1 MPKLKT
7 VDPIPAEDQTV
18 QDDFVGPPATVQ
30 AADAKVRRPR
40 LAGPGDEA
48 AAISPALT
56 LQQLLIDGWED
67 ADPDDDG
74 RRWAPGLTIL
84 VSGACAVVLWGLI
97 IWAAVALFH
106 IRLP

>member
-1 MPKLKT
+1 M
-7 VDPIPAEDQTV
+7 
-18 QDDFVGPPATVQ
+18 G
-30 AADAKVRRPR
+30 VRGPR
-40 LAGPGDEA
+40 LAAPGDEA
-48 AAISPALT
+48 ALVSPALT

-106 IRLP
+106 VRLP